1 MWLKKNVAQK
11 VKNLNP
17 KKFWGQQILERKNL
31 AQKNLV
37 EIMFG

>member
-1 MWLKKNVAQK
+1 MWFQKDVVQK

-17 KKFWGQQILERKNL
+17 KNFWGQKILERKNL